1 MWISSIQNIEGIH
14 MELGDKI
21 SIGLVLLGGAMLL
34 LGVIGKIIMFVIQ
47 ICGGYNG

>member
-1 MWISSIQNIEGIH
+1 

-21 SIGLVLLGGAMLL
+21 YKGLVILGGSMLL